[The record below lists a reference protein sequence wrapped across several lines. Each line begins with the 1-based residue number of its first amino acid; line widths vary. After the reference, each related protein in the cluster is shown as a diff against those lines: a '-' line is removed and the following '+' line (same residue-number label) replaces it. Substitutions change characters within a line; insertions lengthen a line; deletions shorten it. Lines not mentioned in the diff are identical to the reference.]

1 MNRGRATLRASAVAP
16 GTCGELCQGI
26 FQGIH
31 SMVTCPIDMYSV
43 ATVELLEG
51 ERGVSGPTDS
61 PKAKRAV
68 QATLDY
74 LQGTSLEAHLSL
86 KSALPRGKGMASSTT
101 DVAASI
107 VATAS
112 ALGRELA
119 PGQIA
124 EIALNIEP
132 SDGIM
137 FPGIALFDHVAG
149 RVARTLGPAPPLRIL
164 VLDFGGEVDTGE
176 FNRAC
181 RWDVLKRLE
190 PETEQAVSLIKKGIK
205 YGDIGLIGRGATLSA
220 VANQQVLPTPHLEAV
235 LELSQHVRAVG
246 VNVAHSGT
254 VIGILLPDD
263 AMVAKQAA
271 GLAFECLPE
280 LESML
285 CQRVIGGGVKV
296 LRRESPR

>member
-1 MNRGRATLRASAVAP
+1 MNRSQASLRASAVAP
-16 GTCGELCQGI
+16 GTCGELCQGMS
-26 FQGIH
+26 QGIH
-31 SMVTCPIDMYSV
+31 CMVTCPIDMYSV

-61 PKAKRAV
+61 PKAQQAV

-74 LQGTSLEAHLSL
+74 LQETSLHADLSL
-86 KSALPRGKGMASSTT
+86 RSLLPRGKGMASSTA

-112 ALGRELA
+112 ALGWELT

-124 EIALNIEP
+124 EIALSVEP

-137 FPGIALFDHVAG
+137 FAGITLFDHVAG
-149 RVARTLGPAPPLRIL
+149 RVARTLGPAPPLRVL

-181 RWDVLKRLE
+181 RWDILKRLE
-190 PETEQAVSLIKKGIK
+190 PETEHAVGLIKEGIRC
-205 YGDIGLIGRGATLSA
+205 GDIGRIGRGATLSA

-235 LELSQHVRAVG
+235 LELCQHVGAVG

-254 VIGILLPDD
+254 VIGMLLPDD
-263 AMVAKQAA
+263 EMVAKQAA
-271 GLAFECLPE
+271 SSACECLPD

-285 CQRVIGGGVKV
+285 CQRVVGGGVKV
-296 LRRESPR
+296 LRRESSS